1 MRERREVWTAGEEY
15 ERYMGRWSRL
25 VAEEFV
31 GWLGEGDGGGYRL
44 DAGCGTG
51 ALTAAA
57 AAHGRARAVVGVD
70 RSAGFV
76 AAARGAVPAAAG
88 FVVADAGALPVRD
101 GALDAV
107 VSGLALN
114 FLPLPDAA
122 VAGWA
127 RAVRPGGLVAA
138 YVWDYAGGMG
148 FLRCFWDAAVA
159 VDPSA
164 AALDEGGRFPLC
176 RPEPL
181 RALWSGAEL
190 VDVVVAPI
198 EVPTVF
204 SGFPDLWEPFLSGQG
219 PAPGYVAALD
229 ADTRVQL
236 REALRAALPV
246 RPDGSITLTARAWAV
261 RGRRP
266 EGGTDPAG
274 PRRAHRPDDPR
285 RRRTTVL

>member
-1 MRERREVWTAGEEY
+1 MRERRDVWAAGEAY

-25 VAEEFV
+25 VAEEFTV
-31 GWLGEGDGGGYRL
+31 WLGAGDGGGYRL

-51 ALTAAA
+51 ALTAAVA
-57 AAHGRARAVVGVD
+57 ARGRARTVVGVD

-76 AAARGAVPAAAG
+76 ATARGAVPTAAG

-114 FLPLPDAA
+114 FLPLPGAA
-122 VAGWA
+122 VAAWA

-148 FLRCFWDAAVA
+148 FLRRFWDAAVA

-176 RPEPL
+176 RPGPL
-181 RALWSGAEL
+181 RALWSEAGL
-190 VDVVVAPI
+190 VDVTVAPI
-198 EVPTVF
+198 EVATVF
-204 SGFPDLWEPFLSGQG
+204 RGFPDFWEPFLSGQG
-219 PAPGYVAALD
+219 PAPGYVASLD
-229 ADTRVQL
+229 ADARVRL

-246 RPDGSITLTARAWAV
+246 RPDGSIALTARAWAV

-266 EGGTDPAG
+266 E
-274 PRRAHRPDDPR
+274 
-285 RRRTTVL
+285 V

>member
-122 VAGWA
+122 VA
-127 RAVRPGGLVAA
+127 
-138 YVWDYAGGMG
+138 
-148 FLRCFWDAAVA
+148 
-159 VDPSA
+159 
-164 AALDEGGRFPLC
+164 
-176 RPEPL
+176 
-181 RALWSGAEL
+181 
-190 VDVVVAPI
+190 
-198 EVPTVF
+198 
-204 SGFPDLWEPFLSGQG
+204 
-219 PAPGYVAALD
+219 
-229 ADTRVQL
+229 
-236 REALRAALPV
+236 
-246 RPDGSITLTARAWAV
+246 
-261 RGRRP
+261 
-266 EGGTDPAG
+266 
-274 PRRAHRPDDPR
+274 
-285 RRRTTVL
+285 